1 MNAVAPALI
10 RFFSSKLFLRARVNP
25 TMKSAFAA
33 VLTLLALALPAH
45 AVIISGGNGTGN
57 TTGIGVTGWDYVG
70 GIYKPNSQINAS
82 GTYLGNYNGS
92 YYILT
97 AYHVAL
103 SGLGSFI
110 LGDYTYSFVTGTGVQ
125 IKDDATDTTPADL
138 YVIQITGSE
147 LALAAL
153 DSLANL
159 SLAASSPTTGTN
171 VTMIGYGR
179 DRSTTASTA
188 YLKSGQWYNTAP
200 AQPYTSVDYYNW
212 LSTNSKR
219 WGTNQTSSLASTSN
233 GYGTTALV
241 STTFSSSGGSNEAQA
256 AEGDSGGGVF
266 YSSGS
271 DTVLSGLMVYVAG
284 YTGQTSNTAAYGNA
298 TYYADIS
305 KYREN
310 ILAAVPEPTSVTLL
324 LIGGLGLFSSTR
336 LRFRKP
342 GQ

>member
-1 MNAVAPALI
+1 MDAAAPAPI
-10 RFFSSKLFLRARVNP
+10 RTFFSKLFLRGRVKP
-25 TMKSAFAA
+25 PMKSAFAA
-33 VLTLLALALPAH
+33 AMVLLALALPSH
-45 AVIISGGNGTGN
+45 AVIISGGDGTGN
-57 TTGIGVTGWDYVG
+57 TTGSGVTGWDYVG

-92 YYILT
+92 YYIIT

-125 IKDDATDTTPADL
+125 IKDDATDTKPADL

-147 LALAAL
+147 VALAAL
-153 DSLANL
+153 DSMANL
-159 SLAASSPTTGTN
+159 NLAESTPSTGTN

-179 DRSTTASTA
+179 DRSTTAGTA
-188 YLKSGQWYNTAP
+188 YVKSSQWYNTAP
-200 AQPYTSVDYYNW
+200 AQPYDTVNYYNW

-219 WGTNQTSSLASTSN
+219 WGTNQVSSFANAEN

-241 STTFSSSGGSNEAQA
+241 STTFSSSAGNNEAQA

-271 DTVLSGLMVYVAG
+271 DTVLSGIMVYVG
-284 YTGQTSNTAAYGNA
+284 RYNGQPTESAAYGNA

-310 ILAAVPEPTSVTLL
+310 ILAAVPEPSSVSLL
-324 LIGGLGLFSSTR
+324 LISAVGLFSASR